1 MSFANISFG
10 TGLPPP
16 PPPRLPSIGTGISLP
31 SIGSTSSVPFAPFN
45 IFNQPIVPPAFNI
58 FDQPIIPSTF
68 NLFGESINE
77 PTSTPIR
84 IQAPSVSPEAPTTTI
99 TTIFDSLSSLN
110 FIPQLPTPTIFD
122 GWPWPTSNFIPEVP
136 EVPVTSLPVR
146 LPQTTEPLPHTPL
159 YVPVEPSLGRYIV
172 APNGPRG
179 GSGQGRRTSSYV
191 PVQNE
196 LESTWYTS
204 QNILIG
210 LVSIGGLYY
219 LNQSQTRR

>member
-45 IFNQPIVPPAFNI
+45 IFNQPIVPPVFNLFDQPIVPPAFNI

-146 LPQTTEPLPHTPL
+146 IPQITEPLPHTPDPPIQSHTPL
-159 YVPVEPSLGRYIV
+159 YH
-172 APNGPRG
+172 
-179 GSGQGRRTSSYV
+179 Q
-191 PVQNE
+191 
-196 LESTWYTS
+196 
-204 QNILIG
+204 
-210 LVSIGGLYY
+210 
-219 LNQSQTRR
+219 

>member
-45 IFNQPIVPPAFNI
+45 IFNQPIVPPVFNLFDQPIVPPAFNI

-84 IQAPSVSPEAPTTTI
+84 IQAPSVSPEAPTTPI
-99 TTIFDSLSSLN
+99 TTFFDRLSSLD
-110 FIPQLPTPTIFD
+110 FIPTLPTLPTSTIFD
-122 GWPWPTSNFIPEVP
+122 GLPWPTSNFIPE
-136 EVPVTSLPVR
+136 
-146 LPQTTEPLPHTPL
+146 EPLPHTPL

-172 APNGPRG
+172 VPNGPYG
-179 GSGQGRRTSSYV
+179 GSGQGRRTSSYD
-191 PVQNE
+191 PIQN
-196 LESTWYTS
+196 ESTWYTS